1 MNTNDFLTLAAYTIP
16 ALITGGT
23 AYYFLTQ
30 FTKSENNR
38 RKFEILRENQK
49 HALPLRLQAYE
60 RMTLFLER
68 IDPVKL
74 LIRVAPISEVPA
86 DYANFL
92 AEQIEQEFDHNM
104 TQQIYM
110 SDKCW
115 GVVLTAKNATIQLIR
130 KAALDAE
137 VKNAQAL
144 REKILK
150 ERFDNVSPS
159 AAALSF
165 IRSEVQNII

>member
-1 MNTNDFLTLAAYTIP
+1 MNTNDILTLAAYTLP
-16 ALITGGT
+16 AIVTGAT

-30 FTKSENNR
+30 FTNSENNR

-49 HALPLRLQAYE
+49 TALPLRLQAYE

-74 LIRVAPISEVPA
+74 LIRVAPISEVPS
-86 DYANFL
+86 DYANYL
-92 AEQIEQEFDHNM
+92 VEQIEQEFDHNL

-110 SDKCW
+110 TDKCW
-115 GVVLTAKNATIQLIR
+115 GVIVTAKNATIQLIR
-130 KAALDAE
+130 KAALDSSVE
-137 VKNAQAL
+137 NAQAL

-150 ERFDNVSPS
+150 ERFDNSSPS
-159 AAALSF
+159 AAALGY
-165 IRSEVQNII
+165 IRSEVQDIF

>member
-1 MNTNDFLTLAAYTIP
+1 MNTNDILTLAAYTVP
-16 ALITGGT
+16 ALVTGAT

-30 FTKSENNR
+30 FTQSENNR
-38 RKFEILRENQK
+38 RRFELLRENQK
-49 HALPLRLQAYE
+49 QALPLRLQAYE

-74 LIRVAPISEVPA
+74 LLRVAPISEVPT

-92 AEQIEQEFDHNM
+92 VDQIEQEFDHNM
-104 TQQIYM
+104 TQQIYV

-115 GVVLTAKNATIQLIR
+115 GIILTAKNATIQLIR
-130 KAALDAE
+130 KAAIDPE
-137 VKNAQAL
+137 VTNAQAL

-150 ERFDNVSPS
+150 ERFDNTSPS
-159 AAALSF
+159 AAALAF
-165 IRSEVQNII
+165 IRSEVKDLI